1 MIKKRRKSRI
11 YKNKEKNKPYISV
24 MLLNYKILHY
34 SELLL
39 KPEREREIKIEILL
53 LGLKDEGGY
62 RKTKLD
68 DFLWDGAL
76 LVPEN

>member
-39 KPEREREIKIEILL
+39 KPERERDKDRDFVVGIE
-53 LGLKDEGGY
+53 G
-62 RKTKLD
+62 
-68 DFLWDGAL
+68 
-76 LVPEN
+76 

>member
-1 MIKKRRKSRI
+1 
-11 YKNKEKNKPYISV
+11 